1 MELIFR
7 RNPNTGSWV
16 AEFEATADVALHIEG
31 VDEGTVMI
39 FQRGTASGQYALT
52 KDGTPAVS
60 YGKVYDYE
68 IPILIAPKFIKVV
81 CRTEPTYAE
90 VVSNGE
96 ITELKY
102 QEKSVEVTA
111 NGNTEVIPDA
121 GFMGLTKVNVSVNV
135 PQSGGGESGGGSSW
149 RYFDTRNMREIPPLS
164 WCMFLSIFHLI
175 NRVGE
180 ENRVFIETAGGLLI
194 DGIDTDFSKI
204 KGLAIDSNAPY
215 MDSTHFESIVTAWE
229 ALEFLCQNLGTS
241 SAEETI
247 SMLNITEITEEEFY
261 NLNA

>member
-31 VDEGTVMI
+31 VDEGTVKI
-39 FQRGTASGQYALT
+39 YQRGTASGQYALT
-52 KDGTPAVS
+52 KDGTPAMPS
-60 YGKVYDYE
+60 GKVYDYE

-121 GFMGLTKVNVSVNV
+121 GFAGLTKVNVSVNV
-135 PQSGGGESGGGSSW
+135 PQSGGGESGSADEWLYISLEGLDVEANEGNSLLA
-149 RYFDTRNMREIPPLS
+149 YFLREMAPLAKGQGYISPPLYYDRNIS
-164 WCMFLSIFHLI
+164 STDPYIYAVNLNQRIYINISSEDSPVYCNTVREVFDLITQMSGVSIY
-175 NRVGE
+175 
-180 ENRVFIETAGGLLI
+180 GLPRL
-194 DGIDTDFSKI
+194 TK
-204 KGLAIDSNAPY
+204 
-215 MDSTHFESIVTAWE
+215 
-229 ALEFLCQNLGTS
+229 
-241 SAEETI
+241 
-247 SMLNITEITEEEFY
+247 EEFY

>member
-31 VDEGTVMI
+31 VDEGTVKI
-39 FQRGTASGQYALT
+39 YQRGTASGQYALT
-52 KDGTPAVS
+52 KDGTPAVP

-121 GFMGLTKVNVSVNV
+121 GFAGLTKVNVSVNV
-135 PQSGGGESGGGSSW
+135 PQSGGGNSGGGNGSNMEYIDVRGVSNAVQKTQLLAYSSNAK
-149 RYFDTRNMREIPPLS
+149 F
-164 WCMFLSIFHLI
+164 
-175 NRVGE
+175 G
-180 ENRVFIETAGGLLI
+180 AGG
-194 DGIDTDFSKI
+194 DFMINSFFALYGNFGDQVKDMAVAV
-204 KGLAIDSNAPY
+204 AIDL
-215 MDSTHFESIVTAWE
+215 STKVMASGETSTFGEV
-229 ALEFLCQNLGTS
+229 LTS
-241 SAEETI
+241 SGINLA
-247 SMLNITEITEEEFY
+247 SLPRLTEEEFY